1 MSETELAP
9 PRRKTENR
17 YAICV
22 KAAGI
27 PGWLDPQ
34 VARRTVDIL
43 RWQDANGI
51 TGNLMEIGVYCGQYF
66 ALLLH
71 AALRRGDDVLGIDTF
86 AFSRPERVE
95 AEMRDVLGPAA
106 LAHVRLSKCD
116 SAELL
121 PEAVL
126 DSISR
131 PRFLSLDGAHDMG
144 TVYADLE
151 LGAAVMDTAG
161 LIALNDVL
169 NPLSPGVNE
178 ALNRFLLRPRRVV
191 PVAFIGN
198 KLFLAHRARADQ
210 YRAALEDILQNGG
223 DTAAEAFLARAKAGR
238 HQIEQ
243 PFHGHPVLI
252 S

>member
-1 MSETELAP
+1 MSEIDLAP
-9 PRRKTENR
+9 PPHGTENR
-17 YAICV
+17 YAVCV
-22 KAAGI
+22 KSAGI
-27 PGWLDPQ
+27 TGWLDQQ

-51 TGNLMEIGVYCGQYF
+51 TGNLMEIGVYCGRYF

-71 AALRRGDDVLGIDTF
+71 AALRQGNSVLGVDTF
-86 AFSRPERVE
+86 AFSNPERVE

-106 LAHVRLSKCD
+106 LAHMRLHRCN

-126 DSISR
+126 DSIGR

-151 LGAAVMDTAG
+151 LAAAVLDTDG
-161 LIALNDVL
+161 VIAANDVL

-178 ALNRFLLRPRRVV
+178 ALNRFLMRPRRVV

-198 KLFLAHRARADQ
+198 KLFLAHRARASQ
-210 YRAALEDILQNGG
+210 YRAALEDILLQGG
-223 DTAAEAFLARAKAGR
+223 DAAAEAFATRARAGR